1 VGGDGGKQDRS
12 RGLAERRT
20 RQAGHP
26 GLTGAEVD
34 EVIADVVRD
43 REGVDQREFFP
54 VHFSFVSSFS
64 LVLATLGM
72 NMAPKGLATGL
83 PLAKE
88 SRISERRTIP
98 VEKSG
103 GA

>member
-1 VGGDGGKQDRS
+1 
-12 RGLAERRT
+12 
-20 RQAGHP
+20 
-26 GLTGAEVD
+26 
-34 EVIADVVRD
+34 
-43 REGVDQREFFP
+43 

-72 NMAPKGLATGL
+72 NVAPKGLATGL

-103 GA
+103 VA